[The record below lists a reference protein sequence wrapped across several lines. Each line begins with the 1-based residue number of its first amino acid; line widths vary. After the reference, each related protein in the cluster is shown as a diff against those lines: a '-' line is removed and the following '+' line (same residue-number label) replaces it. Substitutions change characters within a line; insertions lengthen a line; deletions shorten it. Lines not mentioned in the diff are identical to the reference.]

1 MVVPTRKRELL
12 NRITGQ
18 GLQACY
24 RFTRRPHPYSESMLA
39 VELEFSNT
47 TDSAMGPISVGSP
60 KLPMGME
67 MKAVGEIPQLPPG
80 NSLSMTVGINFND
93 SLQLAKFDIRCV
105 GVGVRGWWEVVGAV
119 REVGWYFLG
128 MYLCHVFKVFACL
141 SHAQYHR

>member
-1 MVVPTRKRELL
+1 MVPTRKRELL

-47 TDSAMGPISVGSP
+47 TDSALGPISVGSP

-93 SLQLAKFDIRCV
+93 SLQLAKFDI
-105 GVGVRGWWEVVGAV
+105 W
-119 REVGWYFLG
+119 
-128 MYLCHVFKVFACL
+128 
-141 SHAQYHR
+141 